1 MLEKPFQVMPG
12 LKEGMVYTPSGL
24 ILQVTEER
32 LVRMM
37 PVIAWHW
44 FRSRLSSRPMSFRA
58 KYIGDKQ
65 KGQDELDTTR
75 PHTF

>member
-1 MLEKPFQVMPG
+1 MPG

-37 PVIAWHW
+37 SVIAWHCV
-44 FRSRLSSRPMSFRA
+44 RSRLSGRPMSFRA
-58 KYIGDKQ
+58 KYSGDKQ
-65 KGQDELDTTR
+65 EEQDELDTAR